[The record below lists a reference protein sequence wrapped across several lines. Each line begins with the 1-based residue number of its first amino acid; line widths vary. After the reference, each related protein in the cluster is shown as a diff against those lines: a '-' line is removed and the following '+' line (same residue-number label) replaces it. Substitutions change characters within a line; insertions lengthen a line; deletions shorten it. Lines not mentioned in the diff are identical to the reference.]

1 MPSSTSAPVGTW
13 DDAAKPSPPFIG
25 ALLRIAL
32 GRVRARMFRAL
43 HDAGFTDIQDPHLAA
58 LTYPAP
64 DGTRPSEMA
73 RRAGISRQAMNHL
86 LAQVEALGYLERRA
100 AGDGERRLVYTTP
113 RGWQATQTIWDCLT
127 DVQAELAGEIGAAR
141 FAGFMD
147 VLRQVALADLEA
159 FKPRQN
165 RKRPARKHLPPA
177 AAGQS
182 RTPRLSSRSS
192 RHALLRPARSSK
204 E

>member
-1 MPSSTSAPVGTW
+1 MPSSTPAPLATQG
-13 DDAAKPSPPFIG
+13 DATVPSPPFIG
-25 ALLRIAL
+25 ALLRIGL
-32 GRVRARMFRAL
+32 GRVRARMFQAL
-43 HDAGFTDIQDPHLAA
+43 HDAGFTDIQDPHMAA

-100 AGDGERRLVYTTP
+100 VGDGARRLVFTTP
-113 RGWQATQTIWDCLT
+113 RGWQATQTIWACLT
-127 DVQAELAGEIGAAR
+127 EVQAELAAEIGAAR

-147 VLRQVALADLEA
+147 VLRQVALADLA
-159 FKPRQN
+159 TFQP
-165 RKRPARKHLPPA
+165 RPARKRKIQTGKPPAPA

-182 RTPRLSSRSS
+182 RAPRLSSRTS
-192 RHALLRPARSSK
+192 HK

>member
-1 MPSSTSAPVGTW
+1 MQGDV
-13 DDAAKPSPPFIG
+13 AKPSPPFIG

-32 GRVRARMFRAL
+32 GRVRARMFQAL
-43 HDAGFTDIQDPHLAA
+43 HDAGFTDIQDPHMAV

-64 DGTRPSEMA
+64 DGTRPSDLA
-73 RRAGISRQAMNHL
+73 RRAGVSRQAMNHL

-127 DVQAELAGEIGAAR
+127 DVQSELAGEIGAAR

-147 VLRQVALADLEA
+147 VLRQVALVDLET
-159 FKPRQN
+159 FKPREA
-165 RKRPARKHLPPA
+165 KRRPEAA

-182 RTPRLSSRSS
+182 RTPRLSSRAS
-192 RHALLRPARSSK
+192 RRKPPRQ

>member
-1 MPSSTSAPVGTW
+1 MPSSTPAPSGTQ
-13 DDAAKPSPPFIG
+13 DDAVKPSPPFIG

-32 GRVRARMFRAL
+32 GRVRARMFQAL
-43 HDAGFTDIQDPHLAA
+43 HDAGFTDIQDPHMAV

-64 DGTRPSEMA
+64 DGTRPSDLA

-100 AGDGERRLVYTTP
+100 TGDGERRLVYTTQ

-147 VLRQVALADLEA
+147 VLRQVALADLA
-159 FKPRQN
+159 TFQPRKTKTRPSSKP
-165 RKRPARKHLPPA
+165 PGTA

-182 RTPRLSSRSS
+182 RPARLSSRAS
-192 RHALLRPARSSK
+192 RRKPPRQ